1 MASSFCLPKDIA
13 NKFKQSIKSG
23 KIDIDKLSDMSSLK
37 RRDFFSEMV
46 GERNARE
53 VNSLFESK
61 LLLKNQQ
68 RGMVTWAKQIT
79 GIRPELKNTLVD
91 KIMKMEPILSV
102 QEENLFFND
111 LASKRLGADITT
123 KEAGEI
129 VELSEKIRELENYKT
144 DKERIKYGRS
154 KIALT
159 DYVSSLNPKKANL
172 ITNIANVPRTVMTS
186 IDLSAPLNQGWGM
199 VSRKEFYKS
208 LGPMIKYA
216 LNKENLLDLQADI
229 ITRENYKAAK
239 KAGLR
244 LTDLGDSL
252 MQREEEMMSNILD
265 KVPGIAAS
273 QRAYTGFL
281 NKLRMDV
288 FDSLVEKAKISGEDI
303 GLDSPVL
310 KDLASVVNN
319 FTGGARVGQI
329 ETAVPALN
337 AMFFSPRK
345 VMSSINILNPRNY
358 LSRKISKTARKAAI
372 RNLLGSSSISVA
384 LISLANLLGSDE
396 PERDPRS
403 TNFGK
408 IKVGDSRMDVTG
420 GNGTYIVLLSR
431 ILSRSSKTS
440 KGKIRNLGN
449 KMYETS
455 AWDLISRGVRY
466 KLAPN
471 ASLLVDMFTGAN
483 AIGQK
488 KTVSQ
493 SIKDRFKPMFIRDLF
508 ELNES
513 DPDGKIALALLALF
527 GANLNTYSTLTH
539 DEDKQSFMYRYAKA
553 LKYGDIEE
561 KNKIKKDIKEFNR
574 KNKRRIG
581 MSEISRLAGIYN
593 KNKRRRK

>member
-37 RRDFFSEMV
+37 RRDFFTEMV

-53 VNSLFESK
+53 VNALFESK

-172 ITNIANVPRTVMTS
+172 LTNIANVPRTVMTS

-208 LGPMIKYA
+208 LGPMIRYA

-581 MSEISRLAGIYN
+581 MSEISRLARIYN

>member
-37 RRDFFSEMV
+37 RRDFFTEMV

-581 MSEISRLAGIYN
+581 MSEISRLARIYN

>member
-37 RRDFFSEMV
+37 RRDFFTEMV

-53 VNSLFESK
+53 VNALFESK

-144 DKERIKYGRS
+144 DKERIKYGRA

-172 ITNIANVPRTVMTS
+172 LTNIANVPRTVMTS

-208 LGPMIKYA
+208 LGPMIRYA

-488 KTVSQ
+488 KTIPQ

-581 MSEISRLAGIYN
+581 MSEISRLARIYN

>member
-208 LGPMIKYA
+208 LGPMIRYA

-345 VMSSINILNPRNY
+345 VMSSINILNPWNY
-358 LSRKISKTARKAAI
+358 INPKISKTARKAAI

-431 ILSRSSKTS
+431 ILSRSSKIS
-440 KGKIRNLGN
+440 KGKIRKLGN

-488 KTVSQ
+488 KTILQ

-581 MSEISRLAGIYN
+581 MSEISRLARIYN

>member
-581 MSEISRLAGIYN
+581 MSEISRLARIYN

>member
-37 RRDFFSEMV
+37 RRDFFTEMV

-53 VNSLFESK
+53 VNALFESK

-172 ITNIANVPRTVMTS
+172 LTNIANVPRTVMTS

-208 LGPMIKYA
+208 LGPMIRYA

-372 RNLLGSSSISVA
+372 RNLLGSSSISFA
-384 LISLANLLGSDE
+384 LISLASLLGSDE

-440 KGKIRNLGN
+440 KGKIRKLGN

-488 KTVSQ
+488 KTILQ

-581 MSEISRLAGIYN
+581 MSEISRLARIYN